1 MFAFGTFGHLV
12 VSCFIPNPRTV
23 TISAAFSKE
32 IHSFPEQMG
41 KHTLGWALGMLM
53 NFLSREPS
61 CTGKAHLID
70 KGILTQISYGF
81 KPTNTKVEEIHLF
94 ATLVFFFFFFSS
106 SHLLQYQSTDPN
118 QGFCLSHVAPWCP
131 GGCSGHTR
139 AKMGSAMSL
148 GRRGPLLDAFNTPHS
163 HSCIDRVHTR
173 EHTRPQVHSSPYTQ
187 RRALTVG
194 FRCTAAPCSLSPA
207 LVPESMLPCLQWAPP
222 DTQPTRKL
230 FFLSPGR
237 TCCPL
242 VLLPLVA

>member
-94 ATLVFFFFFFSS
+94 ATLVFFFFFFLPATFSNTN
-106 SHLLQYQSTDPN
+106 LLAQI
-118 QGFCLSHVAPWCP
+118 
-131 GGCSGHTR
+131 
-139 AKMGSAMSL
+139 KGSALAM
-148 GRRGPLLDAFNTPHS
+148 LLHG
-163 HSCIDRVHTR
+163 
-173 EHTRPQVHSSPYTQ
+173 
-187 RRALTVG
+187 ALE
-194 FRCTAAPCSLSPA
+194 AA
-207 LVPESMLPCLQWAPP
+207 LVTPERRWALPW
-222 DTQPTRKL
+222 
-230 FFLSPGR
+230 
-237 TCCPL
+237 
-242 VLLPLVA
+242 V